1 LQLKTF
7 IDWAG
12 WLAALLI
19 LGAYGLIS
27 SGKLQA
33 RSPLYQW
40 MNIVGAIGFVINCSW
55 NGAWPSV
62 ALNVIWFGIAVYA
75 LRRNRQ
81 ATMQTGVPTETKP

>member
-7 IDWAG
+7 VDYAG
-12 WLAALLI
+12 WFAALLI

-40 MNIVGAIGFVINCSW
+40 MNICGAIGFIINSGW

-62 ALNVIWFGIAVYA
+62 GLNVVWFGIAVYA
-75 LRRNRQ
+75 LRRNRRQ
-81 ATMQTGVPTETKP
+81 ATP